1 MKSKNIKMFD
11 ERQINSI
18 RRMDNLVKKI
28 NYQLLRNSP
37 LMRKSPSFQS
47 GLFSIFNVNR
57 KNL

>member
-28 NYQLLRNSP
+28 NYQLLRN
-37 LMRKSPSFQS
+37 L
-47 GLFSIFNVNR
+47 
-57 KNL
+57 